1 MLFVEFTAPGKVL
14 VTQPILPEALELL
27 KAASLVDFNSQDQVL
42 PKGQLIER
50 LAETDG
56 VLTLLTDVID
66 AEVLAAAPRLKIVAN
81 AAVGFNN
88 IDVNAATRLGILVTN
103 TPGVLTETS
112 ADLTWALLMAAAR
125 RLGEAER
132 FTRAGKFKAWG
143 FQMFLGFDVYGK
155 TLGIIGLGRI
165 GRAVARRARGFGMN
179 VVYFNSRPVR
189 SEVAVECGALAVT
202 FEELLKTSDF
212 ITLHVPLAADTEHL
226 LNDRTFAAMKPNCIV
241 VNTSRGPVIDEKAL
255 VRALRAGK
263 IAGAGLDVYEHEP
276 EIEPA
281 LFEMENVVL
290 APHIGSATRETRLR
304 MCTMAA
310 ENLISALK
318 RERPPNLVNPEV
330 WETSNCRGGL

>member
-27 KAASLVDFNSQDQVL
+27 KAASLVGFNSQQQVL

-143 FQMFLGFDVYGK
+143 FQMLLGFDVYGK

-189 SEVAVECGALAVT
+189 PEVAVECGALAVT

-226 LNDRTFAAMKPNCIV
+226 LNDRTY
-241 VNTSRGPVIDEKAL
+241 EKAL
-255 VRALRAGK
+255 VRALKAGK

-276 EIEPA
+276 EIEPE

-330 WETSNCRGGL
+330 WETSKCRGGL